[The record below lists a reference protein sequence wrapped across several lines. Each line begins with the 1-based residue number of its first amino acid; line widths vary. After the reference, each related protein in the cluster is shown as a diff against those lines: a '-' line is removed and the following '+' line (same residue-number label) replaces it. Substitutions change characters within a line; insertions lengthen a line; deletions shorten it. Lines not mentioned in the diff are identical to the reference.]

1 MSNLYAAAQALRD
14 KTNQQNNPQNFATPG
29 YAANVAAN
37 NAANVYQPPINRNA
51 TMAIFQDAIK
61 AKRKAKTMTQRE
73 LARKAGMSQGTVTR
87 AEVHGWVSIW
97 TMLRLLDALDAKITI
112 T

>member
-1 MSNLYAAAQALRD
+1 MSNLHAAAQALRE
-14 KTNQQNNPQNFATPG
+14 KTNAQNNPNTIG
-29 YAANVAAN
+29 NS
-37 NAANVYQPPINRNA
+37 ANVYQPQTQGSRNA
-51 TMAIFQDAIK
+51 TMQIFQSALK
-61 AKRKAKTMTQRE
+61 TKRAAKCITQRE
-73 LARKAGMSQGTVTR
+73 LALKAGMSQGTVTR